1 MHEVLRAIDE
11 RVSTQRAGPFISW
24 LADPSVP
31 TADRLTRW
39 LPAAAPW
46 VFGFMD
52 LNGVLLRYPAGE
64 AARDRYKQAINDHVE
79 EDAQHWAFY
88 LDDLHALGL
97 DGTVAFPELLRFL
110 WGSETQAQR
119 LAVYRL
125 SALASST
132 VDPVLRYCLIATIE
146 SFAHLL
152 FSTLQEV
159 SRSHDGDLTY
169 VGAVH
174 ADREPG
180 HLANQP
186 DGGAS
191 DRVSRPSED
200 PADAA
205 DAAGAAGAGGAA
217 DATVEDQ
224 LRNEVL
230 DPERRQ
236 QALAIVAEVAD
247 LIEERW
253 HELHRCAQSD
263 RFLTFL
269 RSA

>member
-11 RVSTQRAGPFISW
+11 RVSTQRAGPFIAW

-52 LNGVLLRYPAGE
+52 LNGVLLRYPARE
-64 AARDRYKQAINDHVE
+64 AARDRYKQAINDHVA
-79 EDAQHWAFY
+79 EDAQHWSFY

-97 DGTVAFPELLRFL
+97 DGAVAFPELLRFL
-110 WGSETQAQR
+110 WGAETQAQR

-125 SALASST
+125 SALAAAT
-132 VDPVLRYCLIATIE
+132 VDPILRYCLIATIE

-152 FSTLQEV
+152 FATLQDV
-159 SRSHDGDLTY
+159 SRSHDADLTY

-180 HLANQP
+180 HLANQS

-191 DRVSRPSED
+191 DLVPRPSEA

-205 DAAGAAGAGGAA
+205 G
-217 DATVEDQ
+217 ATVEDQ
-224 LRNEVL
+224 LRNEVF

-236 QALAIVAEVAD
+236 QALAIVTEVAD

-253 HELHRCAQSD
+253 RELHRCAQSD